1 MQLFSTPV
9 CFPSHPLSAIT
20 SPSTHSLTN
29 HPFSSVFL
37 ACCRYIALCKLD
49 APFVLVGL
57 PEDELSFKPF
67 LLTGNRP
74 LITGSSIGSTKE
86 IKEMLEF
93 ASKNDVRPW
102 IELLP
107 MSQVNEGI
115 RKVNE
120 NDVKFRVVL
129 EQGK

>member
-1 MQLFSTPV
+1 MS
-9 CFPSHPLSAIT
+9 
-20 SPSTHSLTN
+20 
-29 HPFSSVFL
+29 
-37 ACCRYIALCKLD
+37 LCKLD
-49 APFVLVGL
+49 AQFCLVGL
-57 PEDELSFKPF
+57 PEDEIRLTPW
-67 LLTGNRP
+67 LLVNNRP
-74 LITGSSIGSTKE
+74 HISGSSIGSTKE

-93 ASKNDVRPW
+93 AAKNDVRPW

-115 RKVNE
+115 RKVQE